1 MSTHILVEIVN
12 DQVVTRDAAE
22 WRHECLAR
30 FVLELPSLAA
40 RREWLADFERK
51 HGAADINAL
60 RDTMT
65 ALHQRARA
73 A

>member
-1 MSTHILVEIVN
+1 VTATLVELVN
-12 DQVVTRDAAE
+12 GQVVARDADE

-51 HGAADINAL
+51 HGVDDTNAL
-60 RDTMT
+60 RDTMQ
-65 ALHQRARA
+65 ALHEKARA
-73 A
+73 